1 MSDKNSS
8 EVEGRSNFIKNIID
22 EDLKT
27 SKHGNR
33 VYTRFPP
40 EPNGY
45 LHIGHAKSI
54 CLNFGLAK
62 EYGAKGLEAKCNLR
76 FDDTNPV
83 KEKKEYI
90 DSIQEDVK
98 WLGFDFGDQA
108 LYASSYFDKIYECA
122 IELIKLGK
130 AYVCELNA
138 EQMREYRGSLKEP
151 GKNSPFRDR
160 SVDENLDLFMK
171 MKNGE
176 IDEGKMTLRAKIDMA
191 SPFIVMR
198 DPVIYRVL
206 KKEHP
211 MTGKKWNIYPMYD
224 FAHCLEDMIEDITHS
239 LCTVEF
245 QDNRRFYDWTLDSL
259 KDFFNK
265 TSRPYQI
272 EFAPLNLEYTVVSKR
287 YLRALIE
294 EDYVWGWDD
303 PRLPTL
309 KGIRRRGIRPEA
321 LRKFADQ
328 IGVTKKDSTITLETL
343 ENIVRDDL
351 GPVCPRIFGVIDPL
365 KVVITSWEE
374 GHRQEIT
381 ADYHPQDPDYGK
393 RIVPMTREIYIEKSD
408 FLEDAPKKFFRLKP
422 DGYVR
427 LKYSYVIKCDEI
439 IKNDKGEVIEI
450 RATHFPETF
459 GGVKPEGFPKV
470 KGIINWVSATEG
482 VEVENRLVDRLFV
495 VANPMGDKERDYKEF
510 LNPEAMT
517 IVKSVVEPSIKT
529 AKIGERYQFERQG
542 YFILDKDS
550 TSEKLV
556 FNRIMTLKDTWCTR
570 QNA

>member
-1 MSDKNSS
+1 M
-8 EVEGRSNFIKNIID
+8 
-22 EDLKT
+22 
-27 SKHGNR
+27 
-33 VYTRFPP
+33 
-40 EPNGY
+40 
-45 LHIGHAKSI
+45 
-54 CLNFGLAK
+54 
-62 EYGAKGLEAKCNLR
+62 
-76 FDDTNPV
+76 
-83 KEKKEYI
+83 
-90 DSIQEDVK
+90 
-98 WLGFDFGDQA
+98 
-108 LYASSYFDKIYECA
+108 
-122 IELIKLGK
+122 
-130 AYVCELNA
+130 
-138 EQMREYRGSLKEP
+138 
-151 GKNSPFRDR
+151 
-160 SVDENLDLFMK
+160 
-171 MKNGE
+171 
-176 IDEGKMTLRAKIDMA
+176 
-191 SPFIVMR
+191 
-198 DPVIYRVL
+198 
-206 KKEHP
+206 
-211 MTGKKWNIYPMYD
+211 
-224 FAHCLEDMIEDITHS
+224 
-239 LCTVEF
+239 
-245 QDNRRFYDWTLDSL
+245 
-259 KDFFNK
+259 
-265 TSRPYQI
+265 
-272 EFAPLNLEYTVVSKR
+272 
-287 YLRALIE
+287 
-294 EDYVWGWDD
+294 
-303 PRLPTL
+303 
-309 KGIRRRGIRPEA
+309 
-321 LRKFADQ
+321 RKFADQ